1 MKNIKSLLLMTLA
14 GATLSSCNDFL
25 TLVPL
30 NDIVY
35 ENYWT
40 SKNDVE
46 SVLLGAY
53 AALETNDCITRMSIW
68 GEMRSDNIIADPN
81 NSSTSGS
88 THDIVQITKDNILET
103 NSFTSWDCF
112 YTAINRANTVLKE
125 APAIRDKDPNYT
137 TKNLNSNMAEALAIR
152 DLCHWYL
159 ARAYRAVPFVTEPS
173 TDDAR
178 GVEGFLVAPTTIEEL
193 MTLMTKE
200 LEDVVENAVIKYPV
214 KAANTGRFTQ
224 VGIYALLADM
234 YLWKGDYQKVID
246 CVDKITELK
255 MDEYKELKEEDEVN
269 CIVDL
274 FHGYPL
280 IKETQGTQ
288 FAGTSYN
295 ENFGSGNSFE
305 ILFELPFQSNQD
317 NSFVN
322 NYYGS
327 RSSSGVLQAA
337 TQMGTNVKTGKGE
350 VFKSK
355 FDTRFYEAIT
365 EANDGSDFMISKY
378 VDQELKLN
386 LSLGDIGT
394 GATASQNLVRTS
406 RNNTTPNWVV
416 YRYSDL
422 LLMKAEALVMM
433 TPDDASIADD
443 PEATAARNSNFAK
456 AFNIVQAI
464 YQRALCTG
472 YDGGY
477 TSANADT
484 LKFSEYNSSKT
495 AMENLVLQER
505 RRELCFEGKRW
516 FDLVRMARRDG
527 NTSRLSQLVLT
538 KYTENVSAVR
548 IKLSDTFAMYFPY
561 SKDEIKLY
569 YEDGEEGVLKQNPA
583 YKEDEDIKKAGQ

>member
-1 MKNIKSLLLMTLA
+1 MKNIKPIFCIALA
-14 GATLSSCNDFL
+14 GATLSSCSDFL

-30 NDIVY
+30 NEIVY

-40 SKNDVE
+40 SKGDVE

-53 AALETNDCITRMSIW
+53 SALEDNNCITRMSIW

-81 NSSTSGS
+81 NSSSSGS

-103 NSFTSWDCF
+103 NSFTSWSCF
-112 YTAINRANTVLKE
+112 YTAINRANTVIKE
-125 APAIRDKDPNYT
+125 APAIFAKDPNYT
-137 TKNLNSNMAEALAIR
+137 RKNLNSNLAEAYAIR

-159 ARAYRAVPFVTEPS
+159 ARAYRSVPFVTEPS

-178 GVEGFLVAPTTIEEL
+178 GVEGFKVAPTPIEEL
-193 MTLMTKE
+193 MKIMTQE
-200 LEDVVENAVIKYPV
+200 LEDVVEDAVVEYPLES
-214 KAANTGRFTQ
+214 ANTGRFTQ
-224 VGIYALLADM
+224 VSIYALLADM
-234 YLWKGDYQKVID
+234 YLWQGKYDKVIE
-246 CVDKITELK
+246 CVDKITARK
-255 MDEYKELKEEDEVN
+255 MEVYKELKEEEGVN
-269 CIVDL
+269 CILDL

-280 IKETQGTQ
+280 IKNTQGTQ

-305 ILFELPFQSNQD
+305 ILFELPFQSNQT
-317 NSFVN
+317 NSFIN
-322 NYYGS
+322 TYYGERNS
-327 RSSSGVLQAA
+327 NGVLHAA
-337 TQMGTNVKTGKGE
+337 TQMGANVKNGKGE

-355 FDTRFYEAIT
+355 YDTRYYESIR
-365 EANDGSDFMISKY
+365 EDNEGSDFMISKY
-378 VDQELKLN
+378 VAEKQQFD
-386 LSLGDIGT
+386 LST
-394 GATASQNLVRTS
+394 GEIRNQTTTE

-416 YRYSDL
+416 YRYTDA

-433 TPDDASIADD
+433 TKEDAMIAGDS
-443 PEATAARNSNFAK
+443 AALAERNKNFAQ
-456 AFNIVQAI
+456 AFNIVQAVN
-464 YQRALCTG
+464 QRALCTG

-477 TSANADT
+477 TNASADT
-484 LKFSEYNSSKT
+484 LKFAEYSGSKQS
-495 AMENLVLQER
+495 MENLVLQER

-516 FDLVRMARRDG
+516 FDLVRMARREG
-527 NTSRLSQLVLT
+527 STSRLSTLVLT

-569 YEDGEEGVLKQNPA
+569 YEDGVEGVLKQNPA

>member
-1 MKNIKSLLLMTLA
+1 MKNIKSIFCIALA

-40 SKNDVE
+40 SKGDVE

-53 AALETNDCITRMSIW
+53 SALEDNNCITRMSIW

-81 NSSTSGS
+81 NSSSSGS

-103 NSFTSWDCF
+103 NSFTSWSCF
-112 YTAINRANTVLKE
+112 YTAINRANTVIKE
-125 APAIRDKDPNYT
+125 APAIFEKDPNYT
-137 TKNLNSNMAEALAIR
+137 RKNLNSNLAEAYAIR

-159 ARAYRAVPFVTEPS
+159 ARAYRSVPFVTEPS

-178 GVEGFLVAPTTIEEL
+178 GVEGFKVAPTPIEEL
-193 MTLMTKE
+193 MKIMTQE
-200 LEDVVENAVIKYPV
+200 LEDVVEDAVVEYPLES
-214 KAANTGRFTQ
+214 ANTGRFTQ
-224 VGIYALLADM
+224 VSIYALLADM
-234 YLWKGDYQKVID
+234 YLWQGKYDKVIE
-246 CVDKITELK
+246 CVDKITARK
-255 MDEYKELKEEDEVN
+255 MEVYKELKEEEGVN
-269 CIVDL
+269 CILDL

-280 IKETQGTQ
+280 IKNTQGTQ

-305 ILFELPFQSNQD
+305 ILFELPFQSNQT
-317 NSFVN
+317 NSFIN
-322 NYYGS
+322 TYYGERNS
-327 RSSSGVLQAA
+327 NGVLHAA
-337 TQMGTNVKTGKGE
+337 TQMGANVKNGKGE

-355 FDTRFYEAIT
+355 YDTRYYESIR
-365 EANDGSDFMISKY
+365 EDNEGSDFMISKY
-378 VDQELKLN
+378 VAEKQEFD
-386 LSLGDIGT
+386 LST
-394 GATASQNLVRTS
+394 GEIRNQTTTE

-416 YRYSDL
+416 YRYTDA

-433 TPDDASIADD
+433 TKEDAMIAGDS
-443 PEATAARNSNFAK
+443 AALAERNKNFAQ
-456 AFNIVQAI
+456 AFNIVQAVN
-464 YQRALCTG
+464 QRALCTG

-477 TSANADT
+477 TNASADT
-484 LKFSEYNSSKT
+484 LKFAEYSGSKQS
-495 AMENLVLQER
+495 MENLVLQER

-516 FDLVRMARRDG
+516 FDLVRMARREG
-527 NTSRLSQLVLT
+527 STSRLSTLVLT

-569 YEDGEEGVLKQNPA
+569 YEDGVEGVLKQNPA

>member
-1 MKNIKSLLLMTLA
+1 MKNIKSLLCIALA
-14 GATLSSCNDFL
+14 GASLSSCNDFL
-25 TLVPL
+25 TLLPL

-40 SKNDVE
+40 SKGDVE

-53 AALETNDCITRMSIW
+53 SALESSDCITRMSIW

-103 NSFTSWDCF
+103 NSFTSWSCF
-112 YTAINRANTVLKE
+112 YSAINRANTVIKE
-125 APAIRDKDPNYT
+125 APLIHEKDPNYT
-137 TKNLNSNMAEALAIR
+137 TKNLRSNLAEAYAIR

-159 ARAYRAVPFVTEPS
+159 ARAYRAIPFITEPS
-173 TDDAR
+173 TDDSN
-178 GVEGFLVAPTTIEEL
+178 GIESFKVAPIPIEEV
-193 MTLMTKE
+193 MDKII
-200 LEDVVENAVIKYPV
+200 EDLSTRVEDAVVKYPQD
-214 KAANTGRFTQ
+214 AANTGRFTQ
-224 VGIYALLADM
+224 AGIYALLADV
-234 YLWKGDYQKVID
+234 YLWKGDYENVIK
-246 CVDKITELK
+246 CVDRITELK
-255 MDEYKELKEEDEVN
+255 MEEYKDLKEEEGVN

-305 ILFELPFQSNQD
+305 ILFELPFLSSQS
-317 NSFVN
+317 NSFVS

-327 RSSSGVLQAA
+327 RSSNGILQAA
-337 TQMGTNVKTGKGE
+337 SQMGTNVKQGRGE

-355 FDTRFYEAIT
+355 FDTRYYEAIA
-365 EANDGSDFMISKY
+365 EENDGSNFMISKY
-378 VDQELKLN
+378 VAEKQEFDLT
-386 LSLGDIGT
+386 IGEIRNQT
-394 GATASQNLVRTS
+394 TTQ
-406 RNNTTPNWVV
+406 RNNTQPNWII
-416 YRYSDL
+416 YRYSDV

-433 TPDDASIADD
+433 SADDATIAGDAD
-443 PEATAARNSNFAK
+443 AVAARNSNFNK
-456 AFNIVQAI
+456 AFNIVQAVN
-464 YQRALCTG
+464 QRALCTG

-477 TSANADT
+477 SSASADT
-484 LKFSEYNSSKT
+484 FKIAEYNSSKQS
-495 AMENLVLQER
+495 MENLVLQER

-527 NTSRLSQLVLT
+527 NTSRLSSLVLT

-569 YEDGEEGVLKQNPA
+569 YEDGVEGLLKQNPA

>member
-1 MKNIKSLLLMTLA
+1 MKNIKPIFCIALA
-14 GATLSSCNDFL
+14 GATLSSCSDFL

-30 NDIVY
+30 NEIVY

-40 SKNDVE
+40 SKGDVE

-53 AALETNDCITRMSIW
+53 SALEDNNCITRMSIW

-81 NSSTSGS
+81 NSSSSGS

-103 NSFTSWDCF
+103 NSFTSWSCF
-112 YTAINRANTVLKE
+112 YTAINRANTVIKE
-125 APAIRDKDPNYT
+125 APAIFEKDPNYT
-137 TKNLNSNMAEALAIR
+137 RKNLNSNLAEAYAIR

-159 ARAYRAVPFVTEPS
+159 ARAYRSVPFVTEPS

-178 GVEGFLVAPTTIEEL
+178 GVEGFKVAPTPIEEL
-193 MTLMTKE
+193 MKIMTQE
-200 LEDVVENAVIKYPV
+200 LEDVVEDAVVEYPLES
-214 KAANTGRFTQ
+214 ANTGRFTQ
-224 VGIYALLADM
+224 VSIYALLADM
-234 YLWKGDYQKVID
+234 YLWQGKYDKVIE
-246 CVDKITELK
+246 CVDKITARK
-255 MDEYKELKEEDEVN
+255 MEVYKELKEEEGVN
-269 CIVDL
+269 CILDL

-280 IKETQGTQ
+280 IKNTQGTQ

-305 ILFELPFQSNQD
+305 ILFELPFQSNQT
-317 NSFVN
+317 NSFIN
-322 NYYGS
+322 TYYGERNS
-327 RSSSGVLQAA
+327 NGVLHAA
-337 TQMGTNVKTGKGE
+337 TQMGANVKNGKGE

-355 FDTRFYEAIT
+355 YDTRYYESIR
-365 EANDGSDFMISKY
+365 EDNEGSDFMISKY
-378 VDQELKLN
+378 VAEKQQFD
-386 LSLGDIGT
+386 LST
-394 GATASQNLVRTS
+394 GEIRNQTTTE

-416 YRYSDL
+416 YRYTDA

-433 TPDDASIADD
+433 TKEDAMIAGDS
-443 PEATAARNSNFAK
+443 AALAERNKNFAQ
-456 AFNIVQAI
+456 AFNIVQAVN
-464 YQRALCTG
+464 QRALCTG

-477 TSANADT
+477 TNASADT
-484 LKFSEYNSSKT
+484 LKFAEYSGSKQS
-495 AMENLVLQER
+495 MENLVLQER

-516 FDLVRMARRDG
+516 FDLVRMARREG
-527 NTSRLSQLVLT
+527 STSRLSTLVLT

-569 YEDGEEGVLKQNPA
+569 YEDGVEGVLKQNPA

>member
-1 MKNIKSLLLMTLA
+1 MKNIKSIFCIALA

-40 SKNDVE
+40 SKGDVE

-53 AALETNDCITRMSIW
+53 SALEDNNCITRMSIW

-81 NSSTSGS
+81 NSSSSGS

-103 NSFTSWDCF
+103 NSFTSWSCF
-112 YTAINRANTVLKE
+112 YTAINRANTVIKE
-125 APAIRDKDPNYT
+125 APAIHEKDPNYT
-137 TKNLNSNMAEALAIR
+137 LMNLNSNLAEAYAIR

-159 ARAYRAVPFVTEPS
+159 ARAYRSVPFVTEPS

-178 GVEGFLVAPTTIEEL
+178 GVEGFKVAPTPIEEL
-193 MTLMTKE
+193 MKIMTQE
-200 LEDVVENAVIKYPV
+200 LEDVVEYAMVEYPLES
-214 KAANTGRFTQ
+214 ANTGRFTQ
-224 VGIYALLADM
+224 VSIYALLADM
-234 YLWKGDYQKVID
+234 YLWQGKYDKVIE
-246 CVDKITELK
+246 CVDKITARK
-255 MDEYKELKEEDEVN
+255 MEVYKELKEEEGVN
-269 CIVDL
+269 CILDL

-280 IKETQGTQ
+280 IKNTQGTQ

-295 ENFGSGNSFE
+295 ENFGTGNSFE
-305 ILFELPFQSNQD
+305 ILFELPFQSNQT
-317 NSFVN
+317 NSFIN
-322 NYYGS
+322 TYYGQRNS
-327 RSSSGVLQAA
+327 NGVLHAA
-337 TQMGTNVKTGKGE
+337 TQMGANVKNGKGE

-355 FDTRFYEAIT
+355 YDTRYYESIR
-365 EANDGSDFMISKY
+365 EDNEGSDFMISKY
-378 VDQELKLN
+378 VAEKQEFD
-386 LSLGDIGT
+386 LST
-394 GATASQNLVRTS
+394 GEIKNQTTTE
-406 RNNTTPNWVV
+406 RNNTTPNWVI
-416 YRYSDL
+416 YRYTDA

-433 TPDDASIADD
+433 TKEDAMIAGDS
-443 PEATAARNSNFAK
+443 AALAERNRNFAQ
-456 AFNIVQAI
+456 AFNIVQAVN
-464 YQRALCTG
+464 QRALCAG

-477 TSANADT
+477 TNASADT
-484 LKFSEYNSSKT
+484 LKFAEYSGSKQS
-495 AMENLVLQER
+495 MENLVLQER

-516 FDLVRMARRDG
+516 FDLVRMARREG
-527 NTSRLSQLVLT
+527 STSRLSTLVLT

-569 YEDGEEGVLKQNPA
+569 YEDGVEGVLKQNPA

>member
-1 MKNIKSLLLMTLA
+1 MKNIKSLICIALA
-14 GATLSSCNDFL
+14 GASLSSCKDFL

-40 SKNDVE
+40 SKGDVE

-53 AALETNDCITRMSIW
+53 SALEANDCITRMSIW

-103 NSFTSWDCF
+103 NSFTSWACF
-112 YTAINRANTVLKE
+112 YKTINRANTVLKE
-125 APAIRDKDPNYT
+125 APLIHEKDPNYT
-137 TKNLNSNMAEALAIR
+137 TKNLRSNMAEALAIR
-152 DLCHWYL
+152 DLCHWYM
-159 ARAYRAVPFVTEPS
+159 ARAYRAVPFVTEAS
-173 TDDAR
+173 TDDSR
-178 GVEGFLVAPTTIEEL
+178 GVEGFKVAPTPIEEL
-193 MTLMTKE
+193 MSLMTKE
-200 LEDVVENAVIKYPV
+200 LEEVVDDAVIKFPM
-214 KAANTGRFTQ
+214 KSANTGRFTQ
-224 VGIYALLADM
+224 AGIYALLADM
-234 YLWKGDYQKVID
+234 YLWKCDYENCIR
-246 CVDKITELK
+246 CVDKITQLK
-255 MDEYKELKEEDEVN
+255 MDEYLELKEEDEVN

-305 ILFELPFQSNQD
+305 ILFELPFMSNQSNG
-317 NSFVN
+317 FVSS
-322 NYYGS
+322 YYGERNS
-327 RSSSGVLQAA
+327 NGVLHAA
-337 TQMGTNVKTGKGE
+337 NQMGVNVEQGKGD

-355 FDTRFYEAIT
+355 YDTRFYEAIT
-365 EANDGSDFMISKY
+365 KANDGSDFMISKY
-378 VDQELKLN
+378 VAEKQEFD
-386 LSLGDIGT
+386 LST
-394 GATASQNLVRTS
+394 GECKNQTTTQ

-416 YRYSDL
+416 YRYTDV

-433 TPDDASIADD
+433 TPDEASIADD
-443 PEATAARNSNFAK
+443 PAALEARNRNFTQ

-464 YQRALCTG
+464 NQRALCTG

-477 TSANADT
+477 TNANADT
-484 LKFSEYNSSKT
+484 LKYSEYSGTRQN
-495 AMENLVLQER
+495 MENLVLQER

-527 NTSRLSQLVLT
+527 NTSRLSSLVLT

-548 IKLSDTFAMYFPY
+548 IKLSDTLAMYFPY

-569 YEDGEEGVLKQNPA
+569 YEDGEEGLLKQNPA

>member
-1 MKNIKSLLLMTLA
+1 MKNIKSLFCIALA

-25 TLVPL
+25 TLMPL
-30 NDIVY
+30 NEIVY

-40 SKNDVE
+40 SKADVE

-53 AALETNDCITRMSIW
+53 SALESGDCITRMSIW

-81 NSSTSGS
+81 NTSSSGS
-88 THDIVQITKDNILET
+88 THDIIQITKDNILET
-103 NSFTSWDCF
+103 NSFTTWDCF
-112 YTAINRANTVLKE
+112 YKAINRANTVIKE
-125 APAIRDKDPNYT
+125 APLIKEKDPNYT
-137 TKNLNSNMAEALAIR
+137 RKNLNSNLAEAYAIR

-159 ARAYRAVPFVTEPS
+159 ARAYRAAPFITEPS
-173 TDDAR
+173 TDDSR
-178 GVEGFLVAPTTIEEL
+178 GIEAFKAAPITIEEMIPL
-193 MTLMTKE
+193 MIEE
-200 LEDVVENAVIKYPV
+200 LEEVVDAAMIKYPLES
-214 KAANTGRFTQ
+214 ANTGRFTQ
-224 VGIYALLADM
+224 AGIYALLADL
-234 YLWKGDYQKVID
+234 YLWKGDYPNVVR

-269 CIVDL
+269 CIIDM

-288 FAGTSYN
+288 WAGTSYN
-295 ENFGSGNSFE
+295 ENFGTGNSFE
-305 ILFELPFQSNQD
+305 VLFELPFQSNQS

-322 NYYGS
+322 SYYGT
-327 RSSSGVLQAA
+327 RSQDGVLQAA
-337 TQMGTNVKTGKGE
+337 TQMGTNVKQGKGD

-355 FDTRFYEAIT
+355 YDTRFYESIS
-365 EANDGSDFMISKY
+365 EVDDGSKYAISKY
-378 VDQELKLN
+378 VVEKQSFD
-386 LSLGDIGT
+386 LST
-394 GATASQNLVRTS
+394 GEIKQNENYPVQ

-416 YRYSDL
+416 YRYTDA

-433 TPDDASIADD
+433 AADDASVAGDS
-443 PEATAARNSNFAK
+443 AANANRNSYFRQ

-464 YQRALCTG
+464 NQRALCTG
-472 YDGGY
+472 YEGGY
-477 TSANADT
+477 TNSNADT
-484 LKFSEYNSSKT
+484 LKIGDYSGSKQS
-495 AMENLVLQER
+495 MENLVLQER

-527 NTSRLSQLVLT
+527 STTRLSSLVLT

-561 SKDEIKLY
+561 NKDEIKLY